1 MTPGSRLRWFALP
14 VLGLLLLSACSAAT
28 PPAATIGGVDLT
40 DAQLAR
46 EVDVFTFLAD
56 LSQQP
61 CGTKEGTETQESACA
76 RFALT
81 SVIRERFAA
90 SYARRTGI
98 TVTRADIA
106 PLLANLDQQAG
117 AKKVDKLLAQNG
129 LTRRDLAEI
138 ARRSLLLGDVR
149 SAVTEERVTDA
160 GLRQLYDQGI
170 LDYTTIQVDQIL
182 VKTKAEAD
190 QVYAQVTVP
199 GATEQD
205 FQALARQVSIDPS
218 AAQNGGSLGS
228 AVASGFVR
236 PFAEAAAALEP
247 GQISRPVRTRFGW
260 HVIRMVSKQVQPF
273 AQAKQALIDSRSIV
287 EFNAWL
293 REQVKT
299 QGVEVNP
306 RYGRFDVQTLE
317 VARISSTATAGSSPT
332 PSPSASA

>member
-1 MTPGSRLRWFALP
+1 MAAP

-28 PPAATIGGVDLT
+28 PPAATIAGEDLT

-46 EVDVFTFLAD
+46 EMDVFTFLAD

-61 CGTKEGTETQESACA
+61 CGTKDGPETQDAACA

-81 SVIRERFAA
+81 SVIRERFATA
-90 SYARRTGI
+90 YARQSGI
-98 TVTRADIA
+98 TVTDADIA
-106 PLLANLDQQAG
+106 PLLQNLDQQVG
-117 AKKVDKLLAQNG
+117 KKKVDRLLAQNG
-129 LTRRDLAEI
+129 LTRTDLAGI

-160 GLRQLYDQGI
+160 GLRQLYDQSI

-190 QVYAQVTVP
+190 QVYAQVTAP
-199 GATEQD
+199 GSTEQD

-218 AAQNGGSLGS
+218 AAQNGGSLGA
-228 AVASGFVR
+228 AVASGYVR
-236 PFAEAAAALEP
+236 PFAEAAAVLEP
-247 GQISRPVRTRFGW
+247 GQISQPVRTKFGW
-260 HVIRMVSKQVQPF
+260 HVIRMVSKQVQSF

-293 REQVKT
+293 REQVKSR
-299 QGVEVNP
+299 GVEVNP
-306 RYGRFDVQTLE
+306 RYGRFDLQSLE
-317 VARISSTATAGSSPT
+317 VTRISSTATGSSPA
-332 PSPSASA
+332 PSASASASASA